1 MGVLEHFPSCTV
13 TAPGSVFR
21 VLYSS
26 RPGVENTQRNCLSSL
41 ETFDREAEKRSLIQ
55 TICSI
60 LSIFSLVACVL
71 AALLACLIKWLNRLS
86 AERHLRN
93 SGARS
98 AASAWTIG
106 RAAIEKHFPV
116 SYSKDGNPCVVC
128 LLDIEEHE
136 PGRRLQCGHEF
147 HADCIVDWW
156 THTPRLILECPL
168 CKCKQT
174 LVEGGQQG
182 AEGQAQIGRTV
193 IAAWAAPDA
202 ATIDVDRSH
211 SRSNDVEE
219 MHAI

>member
-116 SYSKDGNPCVVC
+116 SYS
-128 LLDIEEHE
+128 
-136 PGRRLQCGHEF
+136 
-147 HADCIVDWW
+147 
-156 THTPRLILECPL
+156 
-168 CKCKQT
+168 
-174 LVEGGQQG
+174 
-182 AEGQAQIGRTV
+182 
-193 IAAWAAPDA
+193 
-202 ATIDVDRSH
+202 
-211 SRSNDVEE
+211 
-219 MHAI
+219 